1 MSETENSKSLN
12 LKLGKL
18 ECKTSSFWIAIAF
31 LMAFTVCFITYCIC
45 NTVTHITEQ
54 YFNNMIQYRIEQVQ
68 PISQINSLPNIKQ
81 LPKSSDLSSLN
92 QK

>member
-1 MSETENSKSLN
+1 MQEDDQHLN

-54 YFNNMIQYRIEQVQ
+54 YFNNMVPYKIERVIPQEN
-68 PISQINSLPNIKQ
+68 ISSPATTHQEKY
-81 LPKSSDLSSLN
+81 
-92 QK
+92 

>member
-1 MSETENSKSLN
+1 MQEDNGEHPINF
-12 LKLGKL
+12 KLGKL

-54 YFNNMIQYRIEQVQ
+54 YFENMIPPYAIEQVIKTQ
-68 PISQINSLPNIKQ
+68 QHQNTSLPDK
-81 LPKSSDLSSLN
+81 
-92 QK
+92 

>member
-1 MSETENSKSLN
+1 MPEDKSKEHPIN
-12 LKLGKL
+12 FKLGKL

-54 YFNNMIQYRIEQVQ
+54 YFENIVPPYKIEQVITTSPQ
-68 PISQINSLPNIKQ
+68 RQNTSLQNK
-81 LPKSSDLSSLN
+81 
-92 QK
+92 

>member
-1 MSETENSKSLN
+1 MQEDKREHPINF
-12 LKLGKL
+12 KLGKL

-54 YFNNMIQYRIEQVQ
+54 YFENMIPPYAIEQVIETQ
-68 PISQINSLPNIKQ
+68 QHQNTSLPDK
-81 LPKSSDLSSLN
+81 
-92 QK
+92 

>member
-1 MSETENSKSLN
+1 MQEDNREHPINF
-12 LKLGKL
+12 KLGKL

-54 YFNNMIQYRIEQVQ
+54 YFENMNLQPRIEKVITTENQNKV
-68 PISQINSLPNIKQ
+68 LPDK
-81 LPKSSDLSSLN
+81 
-92 QK
+92 

>member
-1 MSETENSKSLN
+1 MDFQQTLILKMQEDKREHPINF
-12 LKLGKL
+12 KLGKL

-54 YFNNMIQYRIEQVQ
+54 YFENMIPPYAIEQVIETQ
-68 PISQINSLPNIKQ
+68 QHQNTSLPDK
-81 LPKSSDLSSLN
+81 
-92 QK
+92 

>member
-1 MSETENSKSLN
+1 MQEDKREHPINF
-12 LKLGKL
+12 KLGKL

-54 YFNNMIQYRIEQVQ
+54 YFENMIPPYAIEQVIETQ
-68 PISQINSLPNIKQ
+68 QRQNTSLPDK
-81 LPKSSDLSSLN
+81 
-92 QK
+92 